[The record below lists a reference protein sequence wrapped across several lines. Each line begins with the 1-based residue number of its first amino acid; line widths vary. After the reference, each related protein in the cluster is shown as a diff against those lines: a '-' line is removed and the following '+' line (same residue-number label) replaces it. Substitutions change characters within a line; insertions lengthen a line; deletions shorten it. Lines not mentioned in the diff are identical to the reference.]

1 MKIIKILRNMKL
13 KKKKKLEKSDNIYYV
28 FFIQNRGLQSTFPFH
43 SKLVYCIIYP
53 TFHSYFRIAQ
63 LYT

>member
-1 MKIIKILRNMKL
+1 MKL